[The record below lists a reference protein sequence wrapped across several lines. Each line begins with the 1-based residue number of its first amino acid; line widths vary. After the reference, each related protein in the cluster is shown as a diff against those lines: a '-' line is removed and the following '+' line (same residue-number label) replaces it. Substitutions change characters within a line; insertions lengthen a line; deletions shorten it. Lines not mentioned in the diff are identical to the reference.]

1 MGSPSTTDRDHR
13 LFMNILFFLY
23 SSEKY
28 SSVNQI
34 QSHSSLSDYSHGE
47 ILQELKSMSTELD
60 VEIKS
65 ENESPNRDSEV
76 YKIGHDGK
84 ILVNTTIDDYIENPG
99 DNCDGLENEEDA
111 FKELENISKN
121 PNRYELAKN
130 LQDFVST
137 YKNGNYSSGF

>member
-1 MGSPSTTDRDHR
+1 MGCPSIPDRDHK
-13 LFMNILFFLY
+13 LIMNILFFLY

-28 SSVNQI
+28 SSINQI
-34 QSHSSLSDYSHGE
+34 QSHSSLSDYSPGE
-47 ILQELKSMSTELD
+47 ILQELKSMSTELN

-76 YKIGHDGK
+76 YKIGNDGK
-84 ILVNTTIDDYIENPG
+84 IPVDTTIDDYLENPG
-99 DNCDGLENEEDA
+99 DICDGLENEEGA

-130 LQDFVST
+130 IQDFVST
-137 YKNGNYSSGF
+137 YKNGNYYSGF